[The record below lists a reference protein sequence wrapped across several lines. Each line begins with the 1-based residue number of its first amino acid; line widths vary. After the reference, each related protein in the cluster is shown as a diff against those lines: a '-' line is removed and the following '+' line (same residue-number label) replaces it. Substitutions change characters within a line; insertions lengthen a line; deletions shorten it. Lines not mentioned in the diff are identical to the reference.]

1 MFTFVFFFI
10 KQNYEKEVRARCGPV
25 HKDLHQLFGDLRDSD
40 PSDEGLSTA
49 SPMVVD
55 AKPVEKPSKV
65 LPPKTKSPALKIL
78 KRNSLKA
85 KGWEKM
91 KVTKALK
98 VIIITQLVYNSL
110 LQFDWSR
117 ATSKWHLYFSKT
129 KQGF

>member
-1 MFTFVFFFI
+1 M
-10 KQNYEKEVRARCGPV
+10 RARCGPV
-25 HKDLHQLFGDLRDSD
+25 HKDLHQLFGDLRDSG
-40 PSDEGLSTA
+40 SSEEGLSTA

-65 LPPKTKSPALKIL
+65 LPPKTKLPALKIL

-91 KVTKALK
+91 KLTKALK
-98 VIIITQLVYNSL
+98 VKIITQLVYSSS

-117 ATSKWHLYFSKT
+117 ATSKRHLYFNKT
-129 KQGF
+129 KQDF